1 MSSGKK
7 EHKVSEVVKKAGV
20 ENVSFCT
27 LCKEVEKPVEDK
39 KQWHSSSSI
48 LLSQDSFGYLRFF
61 VFPYKL

>member
-39 KQWHSSSSI
+39 KQCRNVSSLLASI
-48 LLSQDSFGYLRFF
+48 SATI
-61 VFPYKL
+61 

>member
-1 MSSGKK
+1 MSFVKK

-39 KQWHSSSSI
+39 KQWQFKKHI
-48 LLSQDSFGYLRFF
+48 FKGLY
-61 VFPYKL
+61 